1 MIGKSYLTLN
11 STTWLI
17 SAAFGTLLAGVIVA
31 LDLSRNPDLLLY
43 NLTQWAFTYDYG
55 FSKRAFVGELIS
67 YWVAPDQLLLT
78 LKLITLLIS
87 ILVGI
92 FFIIVVL
99 RPYFC
104 NRDIGLLAFAILAIT
119 HPATLQHFFYD
130 QGRFDHLGWLLM
142 VLGLFMIKRGGV
154 HLSTAIVLTVSIIGI
169 LIHEVFLVL
178 YLPLM
183 LMYWFVRQPNI
194 PLARLSQVVVTAVIV
209 GVTIILVLN
218 STPPLAQ
225 ETYVAAL
232 QSMHGDWISEKS
244 VQVLYGGI
252 AVESSRALNLLLSQR
267 RLLQYLILGLFLFP
281 TIIFIYGVFRR
292 YVALARDRPEAR
304 ELSLWLVVLAGLSPL
319 AMFFVGIDFARWL
332 SISITNMFIALALCA
347 GESERFRDAI
357 GNTFRTHPWL
367 IWLALGSHFVSGPM
381 GVAAS
386 AFPRIEPYIQ
396 LTYNA
401 LKQISN

>member
-1 MIGKSYLTLN
+1 MANSATL
-11 STTWLI
+11 LI

-55 FSKRAFVGELIS
+55 FGKRAFIGELIS

-78 LKLITLLIS
+78 LKLITLLVS

-92 FFIIVVL
+92 FLIIVVL
-99 RPYFC
+99 RPYLR
-104 NRDIGLLAFAILAIT
+104 NRDIGLLAFAILAIS

-142 VLGLFMIKRGGV
+142 IFGLFMIKRGGAL
-154 HLSTAIVLTVSIIGI
+154 LSTAIVLIVSIIGI

-183 LMYWFVRQPNI
+183 LMYWFTRQPEI
-194 PLARLSQVVVTAVIV
+194 PLARLSQIVVTVVIV
-209 GVTIILVLN
+209 GATIILVLN
-218 STPPLAQ
+218 SAPPLAQ
-225 ETYVAAL
+225 EAYVAAL
-232 QSMHGDWISEKS
+232 QSLHGDWISEKS

-252 AVESSRALNLLLSQR
+252 SVESNRALNLLLSQR
-267 RLLQYLILGLFLFP
+267 RLLQYLILGLFLVP
-281 TIIFIYGVFRR
+281 TIIFTYGVFRR
-292 YVALARDRPEAR
+292 YVVLAEEGRPQTR

-319 AMFFVGIDFARWL
+319 VMFFVGVDFARWL
-332 SISITNMFIALALCA
+332 SISITNMFIAFALCA
-347 GESERFRDAI
+347 EESERFRDAI
-357 GNTFRTHPWL
+357 LNTFRTHPWL
-367 IWLALGSHFVSGPM
+367 IWLALISHFVSGPM

-396 LTYNA
+396 FIYNV